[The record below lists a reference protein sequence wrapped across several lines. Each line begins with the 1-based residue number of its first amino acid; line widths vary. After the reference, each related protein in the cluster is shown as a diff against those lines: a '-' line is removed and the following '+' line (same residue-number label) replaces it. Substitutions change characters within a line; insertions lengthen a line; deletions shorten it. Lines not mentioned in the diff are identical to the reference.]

1 MWQVYV
7 GAGVIIFI
15 LVDILLVI
23 QFWQW
28 KANRAASD
36 GLAYCSICGDFAKVC
51 CSDSTKDPDSKTME
65 FPRCFECCDHTHSP
79 EERD

>member
-1 MWQVYV
+1 MWWIYIA
-7 GAGVIIFI
+7 AGIILFI
-15 LVDILLVI
+15 LFDVLLVV

-28 KANRAASD
+28 RIARAAKD
-36 GLAYCSICGDFAKVC
+36 GLAYCSICGDFAPVC
-51 CSDSTKDPDSKTME
+51 CSDSMSGRQSDEPK